1 LIINIVIIVCVTVE
15 VQIDARRSGSIL
27 QTLNSSSNCENTSGI
42 CTGYHDFVLLAG
54 VGVTTGE
61 QSLVAWAPMSAV
73 VADDETSCGVE
84 SKWHTIYN

>member
-1 LIINIVIIVCVTVE
+1 LVINIVIVVGVIVE
-15 VQIDARRSGSIL
+15 VQIDASRSSSIF
-27 QTLNSSSNCENTSGI
+27 QALNSSSNCENARCI

-61 QSLVAWAPMSAV
+61 QSLVAWAPRSAV